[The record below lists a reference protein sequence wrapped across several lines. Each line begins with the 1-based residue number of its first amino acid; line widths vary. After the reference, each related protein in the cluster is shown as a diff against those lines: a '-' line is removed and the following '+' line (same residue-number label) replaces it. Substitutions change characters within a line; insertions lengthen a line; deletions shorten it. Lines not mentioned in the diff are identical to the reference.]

1 MTRLENGGFILRE
14 DELREIE
21 LYVYLAMD
29 KLEEK
34 HITLLS
40 SKANTMAQNIDKVL
54 RG

>member
-1 MTRLENGGFILRE
+1 MKMTRLENGGFI
-14 DELREIE
+14 LREIE